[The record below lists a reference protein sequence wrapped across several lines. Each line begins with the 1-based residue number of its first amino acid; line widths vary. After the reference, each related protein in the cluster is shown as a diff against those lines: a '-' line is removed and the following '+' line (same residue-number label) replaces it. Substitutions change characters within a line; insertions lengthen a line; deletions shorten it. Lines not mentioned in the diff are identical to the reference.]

1 MKKPLVFT
9 RPRNHV
15 SIAEISVTYQQP
27 SDSCESDGMGQLL
40 KISTANAAEDSYVVI
55 ETERW
60 AVEPQDA
67 EWLAQVIREL
77 CGLAKDPEP
86 MKPKKPAEGAEDE
99 GEE

>member
-27 SDSCESDGMGQLL
+27 SDSCEEDGMGQTL
-40 KISTANAAEDSYVVI
+40 KVSTDDAGAGSYAVI

-67 EWLAQVIREL
+67 EWLAQAVREL
-77 CGLAKDPEP
+77 CGLAKNPEP
-86 MKPKKPAEGAEDE
+86 MKPKKSAEGAEDE